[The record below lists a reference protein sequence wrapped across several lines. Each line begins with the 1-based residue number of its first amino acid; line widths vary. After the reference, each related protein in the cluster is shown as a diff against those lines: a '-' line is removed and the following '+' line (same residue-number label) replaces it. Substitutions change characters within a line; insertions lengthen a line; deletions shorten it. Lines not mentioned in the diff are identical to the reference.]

1 MKEEKKIIIADD
13 HPLFRVGVKT
23 LIENLN
29 GYQLVGEASNGK
41 EAIQLLKNNS
51 TDIAILDIDM
61 PEQNGIEVAR
71 YIKDKSLNVKIIIL
85 TSHSDLTLFKKA
97 YETSFSG
104 FLFKESALD
113 ELEECFNTITKG
125 ETFVSPVTKKYIEQ
139 NQSTLEHLKNLE
151 SLLNKLTETE
161 RKILMLII
169 ERKTTKQIAEEL
181 FNSYKTIENHR
192 LNICHKLNISGTNN
206 LMSFA
211 INNQQNI
218 KRILYGTPP
227 SHNNS

>member
-1 MKEEKKIIIADD
+1 MNTEKKIIIADD

-23 LIENLN
+23 LIENLE
-29 GYQLVGEASNGK
+29 GYQLVGEANNGT

-51 TDIAILDIDM
+51 ADIAVLDIDM

-71 YIKDKSLNVKIIIL
+71 YIKDNGLKVKIIFL
-85 TSHSDLTLFKKA
+85 TSHSDLALFKRA
-97 YETSFSG
+97 YETDFSG

-113 ELEECFNTITKG
+113 ELEECFKTIFKG
-125 ETFVSPVTKKYIEQ
+125 EKFVSPVTRKYIEQ
-139 NQSTLEHLKNLE
+139 NESKLEHLKNLE

-161 RKILMLII
+161 RKILLLII
-169 ERKTTKQIAEEL
+169 EHKTTKEIAEEL

-192 LNICHKLNISGTNN
+192 LNICHKLNIKGTNN

-211 INNQQNI
+211 INNQEDI
-218 KRILYGTPP
+218 KRILHGTDPL
-227 SHNNS
+227 